1 MISGGDSVSIRVSNC
16 SNDNRTTGLSSWAR
30 RSSGLHNV
38 AVRASPVGLQLD
50 DLENLV
56 FLEYAWQRDLLR
68 ALLNA
73 AEKEPIPAGTLNRT
87 WQRIKE
93 LAAATMVQDSPATK
107 PPS

>member
-73 AEKEPIPAGTLNRT
+73 AEKEPIPPGTLNRT
-87 WQRIKE
+87 WQRLE
-93 LAAATMVQDSPATK
+93 SLADASRSEPEPAK
-107 PPS
+107 R